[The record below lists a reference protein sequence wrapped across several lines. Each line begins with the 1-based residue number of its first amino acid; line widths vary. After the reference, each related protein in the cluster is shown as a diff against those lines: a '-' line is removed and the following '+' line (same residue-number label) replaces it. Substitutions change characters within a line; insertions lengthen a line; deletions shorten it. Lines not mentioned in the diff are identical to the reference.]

1 MNPKIAFTM
10 QYLYDN
16 SERLEPRDVRRILLE
31 IACEMTENYEHILYM
46 LEAKALQGEDLSV
59 VEYPGTIVT
68 DMLDVMKLEIYESRA
83 MMEKLR
89 KMLA

>member
-1 MNPKIAFTM
+1 M
-10 QYLYDN
+10 QYLYEN

-31 IACEMTENYEHILYM
+31 IACEMAENYEHILHM
-46 LEAKALQGEDLSV
+46 LETKALQGEDLSA

-89 KMLA
+89 KMLE